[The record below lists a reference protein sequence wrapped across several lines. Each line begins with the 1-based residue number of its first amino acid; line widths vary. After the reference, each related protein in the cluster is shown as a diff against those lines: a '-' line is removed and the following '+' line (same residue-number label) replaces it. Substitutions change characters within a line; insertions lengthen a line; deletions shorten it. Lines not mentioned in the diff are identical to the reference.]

1 MQIYTFLFY
10 LCKARA
16 TQIKIDIIMKNKII
30 QSFLSPA
37 DVQKMFSI
45 TRPTEIQWRKD
56 GKLPKPLNMGRR
68 VYYRVTDLQ
77 ELQCK

>member
-1 MQIYTFLFY
+1 
-10 LCKARA
+10 
-16 TQIKIDIIMKNKII
+16 MKDQLI
-30 QSFLSPA
+30 QSFLSPG

-45 TRPTEIQWRKD
+45 SRVTEIQWRKD

-68 VYYRVTDLQ
+68 VYYRVADLQ